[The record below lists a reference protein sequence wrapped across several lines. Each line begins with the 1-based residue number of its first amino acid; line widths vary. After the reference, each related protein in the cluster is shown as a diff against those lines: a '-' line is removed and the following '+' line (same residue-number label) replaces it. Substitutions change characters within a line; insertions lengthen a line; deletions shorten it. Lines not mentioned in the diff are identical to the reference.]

1 MGNQVINKELSF
13 YEELKNLIIKHKM
26 DKLTGV
32 KVDKLATF
40 LMETLTALTRSRD
53 ENSM

>member
-1 MGNQVINKELSF
+1 MGNQVIDKEPSF

-32 KVDKLATF
+32 RVDKLATF
-40 LMETLTALTRSRD
+40 LMESLTALTRSRD
-53 ENSM
+53 EDPM